1 MNDDKLLFNEL
12 FIMDTQGKKL
22 RGSETHKMLR
32 EDNPIKNENLCNSTK
47 STTTSSE
54 KKCKKGICKP
64 LIRALIVLITLYALL
79 WVLGYASQARYDN
92 GIFGY
97 IDSQYCGIS
106 KNGSVGLAK
115 RVYVL
120 GIEYYKEIFS
130 CRYRSCA
137 PVPIQSQKLPYGYSP
152 SDRVVLVRDFN
163 GKLAVAS
170 IYGILYTDFMYD
182 AIGFDN
188 DGSFWA
194 TFNHNSDGYEPQI
207 DGFFVAPAL
216 ENNKWRLVDNHGTPL
231 TSAIYDEI
239 EPPYNGINLRARIGR
254 KWSTLEMADLYLI
267 KLNGGL
273 NQSADAIKYSD
284 AKISNS
290 KLEINEKY
298 NDVSVKISNYI
309 KAGTTWKCTSKSIR
323 GYDVK
328 SYFVFLSNNEALW
341 LLETPNG
348 NTFPVGLGIYRHENN
363 TCKLSYLASN
373 PLHQK
378 ISMYYGDNDIDFYIT
393 IDNNANI
400 SILSNSNDPF
410 LFDEKAYVL
419 KKHKIHFKPSSSL
432 VNQTWG
438 VDIGEKPCITFKTEY
453 EALIEESDYTSSV
466 LYFCLDNEQGGYIA
480 IKSGD
485 NLSDENLIG
494 TWRTG
499 YKKIYNSDLMKEIES
514 YFSEMRMHREGL
526 DDVSNQEFI
535 FIDCTIN

>member
-1 MNDDKLLFNEL
+1 
-12 FIMDTQGKKL
+12 
-22 RGSETHKMLR
+22 
-32 EDNPIKNENLCNSTK
+32 
-47 STTTSSE
+47 
-54 KKCKKGICKP
+54 
-64 LIRALIVLITLYALL
+64 
-79 WVLGYASQARYDN
+79 
-92 GIFGY
+92 
-97 IDSQYCGIS
+97 
-106 KNGSVGLAK
+106 
-115 RVYVL
+115 
-120 GIEYYKEIFS
+120 
-130 CRYRSCA
+130 
-137 PVPIQSQKLPYGYSP
+137 
-152 SDRVVLVRDFN
+152 
-163 GKLAVAS
+163 
-170 IYGILYTDFMYD
+170 
-182 AIGFDN
+182 
-188 DGSFWA
+188 
-194 TFNHNSDGYEPQI
+194 
-207 DGFFVAPAL
+207 
-216 ENNKWRLVDNHGTPL
+216 
-231 TSAIYDEI
+231 
-239 EPPYNGINLRARIGR
+239 
-254 KWSTLEMADLYLI
+254 MADLYLI

-526 DDVSNQEFI
+526 DDVYNQEFI